1 MDNPF
6 SGLLRSRK
14 FWLMLVDVLGSLILY
29 FAVKYLNPSLAEDVK
44 MVLAGLQPVII
55 ALIGS
60 IAFEDF
66 ARNWPGPTP

>member
-14 FWLMLVDVLGSLILY
+14 FWLMLSDVLGSLILY

-44 MVLAGLQPVII
+44 VVLAGLQPVVI

-66 ARNWPGPTP
+66 ARNWPGPGN